1 MKTLL
6 TGAVAAAA
14 SIVFLCGGANAE
26 TVEEILAKADETLTK
41 VKDLTYKADLKVVR
55 GGKVTKTIKFVAK
68 LKGLKKRLVKFTAPG
83 DVRGMSILTTEDGL
97 MYVYMPAYK
106 RVRRVA
112 SHVENQG
119 FMGSDIS
126 PDEFASAA
134 WSINWKGK
142 LKRETEKK
150 WVVVLKPKRGYETNY
165 SKQIIHVDKS
175 FGGVIKVES
184 FNKKGKLVKTQLR
197 REVKSFGPIKMPT
210 KFTYKDE
217 LTGSKTILTFH
228 SCKVNQGI
236 PDSAF
241 SKRALMRGS
250 R

>member
-6 TGAVAAAA
+6 TGAVATAAA
-14 SIVFLCGGANAE
+14 IVLFSSGVTADE
-26 TVEEILAKADETLTK
+26 VDDILAKADENLTK
-41 VKDLTYKADLKVVR
+41 VKDLTYDAELRVVR
-55 GGKVTKTIKFVAK
+55 DGKITKTIKFVAK

-126 PDEFASAA
+126 PEEMSSAA
-134 WSINWKGK
+134 WSVHWKGK
-142 LKRETEKK
+142 IIKNLKKK
-150 WVVVLKPKRGYETNY
+150 WIIELRPKKGYKANY

-175 FGGVIKVES
+175 FGGVVKVKS
-184 FNKKGKLVKTQLR
+184 FDKKGKLVKTQNR
-197 REVKSFGPIKMPT
+197 TRVKAFGVIKMPT
-210 KFTYKDE
+210 HFEYIDE
-217 LTGSKTILTFH
+217 KTGSKTVLIFH
-228 SCKVNQGI
+228 GCKVNQGI

-241 SKRALMRGS
+241 SKRALMRA